1 MNTDIVTCPEC
12 GVIVG
17 FNSYFRRYMCTSS
30 SCTWTSGIIEDVP
43 NFIKYFGDHKCANCK
58 HWGDCSST
66 KNAEETATWRMTK
79 IMFRG
84 KDCYENGN

>member
-12 GVIVG
+12 GAIVG
-17 FNSYFRRYMCTSS
+17 FNSYFHRYMCTN
-30 SCTWTSGIIEDVP
+30 CTWTSGIIEEVP
-43 NFIKYFGDHKCANCK
+43 SFIKYFGDHKCANCK

-66 KNAEETATWRMTK
+66 KKATWRMTK

-84 KDCYENGN
+84 KDCCENGN

>member
-12 GVIVG
+12 GAIVR
-17 FNSYFRRYMCTSS
+17 FNSYFHRYMCTN
-30 SCTWTSGIIEDVP
+30 CTWTSGIIEEVP
-43 NFIKYFGDHKCANCK
+43 SFIKYFGDHKCANCK

>member
-12 GVIVG
+12 GAIVG

-30 SCTWTSGIIEDVP
+30 SCTWTSGIIEEVP
-43 NFIKYFGDHKCANCK
+43 SFIKYFGDHKCANCK

-66 KNAEETATWRMTK
+66 KKATWRMTK

>member
-12 GVIVG
+12 GAIVG
-17 FNSYFRRYMCTSS
+17 FNSYFHRYMCTN
-30 SCTWTSGIIEDVP
+30 CTWTSGIIEEVP
-43 NFIKYFGDHKCANCK
+43 SFIKYFGDHKCANCK
-58 HWGDCSST
+58 HRRDCSST
-66 KNAEETATWRMTK
+66 KKATWRMTK